1 MNRFRLFV
9 TSFSLFFLFAFYN
22 ANAQTEHLIGGE
34 MDDAS
39 KWNTSVLNTLAGS
52 EPTVSWNDTDNTPT
66 AGSGGSLYIA
76 SNAPAEQSQYA
87 IYQMVSLS
95 SDSIYNF
102 NGAFKYTD
110 LNNAWCEVFIGTEPV
125 DGEDYGEGQTKL
137 VEFSFWNN
145 PASTDGT
152 FAIEGKNYKG
162 FTPPT
167 SGDYYFVFKAG
178 CAAGGAVTLA
188 VDELTLTSERT
199 KPITDFTADVV
210 SGFAPLEV
218 QFTDRSGFASSWSW
232 DFGDSSAL
240 STDQNPVHT
249 YADAGT
255 YSITLI
261 ASNEIGD
268 STLVKTDYIHVNPAE
283 KLTAGGILNGA
294 EMNDETKW
302 NISFLSTAVEDQ
314 PTASWNDMVNTPSAG
329 RDGALFVT
337 GFASNN
343 ITVQYAIYQ
352 KITLSKD
359 SVYNFN
365 AAIKDFSTDLN
376 NAWYEVF
383 IGDEPIDGLDYTKD
397 DNFLLAEF
405 STWSTECSPKGV
417 DATFLLAGCGN
428 NSYTPPADGDYYFVL
443 KMGSWSGG
451 NFALAIDELSLT
463 KSRVKPIVDFSADK
477 PLGFAPLTVQFT
489 DESTFAVS
497 WEWNFGD
504 ESALSTEQNPEHI
517 YDNVGAYDVTLIVTN
532 EIGSS
537 TVVKTEYIKVNSK
550 PDLPEGEM
558 LYGGNME
565 DPNLWNITTLNASVE
580 TTATW
585 NNTASSPAQ
594 GAGGNLLLT
603 ATVNN
608 KEAQYCIWQAV
619 ELTASMRYSFDA
631 AFKDLTP
638 NLDHFWSEVYIG
650 TTAPVDG
657 SDYSKD
663 DHTLISFFNTWDCTT
678 AGLGVDGTYIQNGC
692 GGNPIG
698 VFVPETTG
706 TYYFAIKTG
715 ITDWDGQDYTYTVI
729 IDEVT
734 LKESE
739 NIPDPVA
746 DFFVDITSGDAPLT
760 VYFTDLSSNASSW
773 AWDFGDGNTSTDQS
787 PTHTYV
793 TGGLFT
799 VSLTAYNEDMTSHT
813 LVVEDLIAVNGPTGI
828 EDLDNFKLFIYPNP
842 ASDYL
847 YISNPSNLKRVEIHS
862 ITGQRIKNIQI
873 LNKRIEIIDLPNGV
887 YIISAESE
895 SGEVLTSKFFKN

>member
-9 TSFSLFFLFAFYN
+9 TSFSLFFLFSFNN
-22 ANAQTEHLIGGE
+22 ANAQAEHLIGGE

-66 AGSGGSLYIA
+66 AGSEGSLYIA

-110 LNNAWCEVFIGTEPV
+110 LNNAWCEAFIGTEPV

-152 FAIEGKNYKG
+152 FAVDGKNYKG

-178 CAAGGAVTLA
+178 CAAGGAITLA
-188 VDELTLTSERT
+188 VDELTLTSDRT
-199 KPITDFTADVV
+199 KPITDFSADVV
-210 SGFAPLEV
+210 SGFTPLEV
-218 QFTDRSGFASSWSW
+218 QFTDMSGFASSWSW
-232 DFGDSSAL
+232 DFGDSSSL

-249 YADAGT
+249 YTEAGT
-255 YSITLI
+255 YSVTLI
-261 ASNEIGD
+261 ATNEIGD

-283 KLTAGGILNGA
+283 KLTAGGILIGG
-294 EMNDETKW
+294 EMDDETKW

-329 RDGALFVT
+329 RDGTLFVT
-337 GFASNN
+337 GFAPNN
-343 ITVQYAIYQ
+343 VTVQYAIYQ
-352 KITLSKD
+352 KVTLSKD
-359 SVYNFN
+359 SVYDFN

-383 IGDEPIDGLDYTKD
+383 IGEEPIDGLDYTKD

-417 DATFLLAGCGN
+417 DGTFLLAGCGN

-451 NFALAIDELSLT
+451 NFALAVDELSLT

-477 PLGFAPLTVQFT
+477 PTGFVPLTIQFS
-489 DESTFAVS
+489 DESDFGTS

-504 ESALSTEQNPEHI
+504 ESAVSTEQNPEHI

-532 EIGSS
+532 EVGSS
-537 TVVKTEYIKVNSK
+537 TIVKTEYIKVNSK
-550 PDLPEGEM
+550 PDLLEGEM

-565 DPNLWNITTLNASVE
+565 DPNLWNITQLNASTT
-580 TTATW
+580 TTAVW
-585 NNTASSPAQ
+585 NNTANSLTF
-594 GAGGNLLLT
+594 GDGGNLLLSASVLNT
-603 ATVNN
+603 T
-608 KEAQYCIWQAV
+608 AQYCIWQSVDLKAG
-619 ELTASMRYSFDA
+619 MRYTFNG
-631 AFKDLTP
+631 AFKDMST
-638 NLDHFWSEVYIG
+638 NLDHFWSEVFIG
-650 TTAPVDG
+650 TTAPADG
-657 SDYSKD
+657 ADYGEGQTK
-663 DHTLISFFNTWDCTT
+663 IAFFNTWDCGSSP
-678 AGLGVDGTYIQNGC
+678 GLDGTYQDNAC
-692 GGNPIG
+692 GDEPAG
-698 VFVPETTG
+698 VFVPEEDG
-706 TYYFAIKTG
+706 TYYFVIKTG
-715 ITDWDGQDYTYTVI
+715 IIDWENTSYSFSI
-729 IDEVT
+729 MIDEVT
-734 LKESE
+734 LMESE

-746 DFFVDITSGDAPLT
+746 DFFVDVTSGDAPLT
-760 VYFTDLSSNASSW
+760 VYFTDLSSNTSSW
-773 AWDFGDGNTSTDQS
+773 AWGFGDGNTSEEQH
-787 PTHTYV
+787 PNHTYT
-793 TGGLFT
+793 TGGVFT

-813 LVVEDLIAVNGPTGI
+813 LVVDDLITVNGPTGI
-828 EDLDNFKLFIYPNP
+828 EDLDNFKLFIHPNP

-847 YISNPSNLKRVEIHS
+847 YISNISNLKHIEIHS
-862 ITGQRIKNIQI
+862 ITGQKIKSIEI
-873 LNKRIEIIDLPNGV
+873 HNKRIEIVDLPNGV
-887 YIISAESE
+887 YVISAESE
-895 SGEVLTSKFFKN
+895 SGDVFTAKFFKN

>member
-66 AGSGGSLYIA
+66 AGSGGSLYIS

-125 DGEDYGEGQTKL
+125 DGEDYGVGQTKL
-137 VEFSFWNN
+137 VEFSFWDN

-188 VDELTLTSERT
+188 VDELTLTSERI

-240 STDQNPVHT
+240 NTDQNPVHT

-261 ASNEIGD
+261 ATNEIGD
-268 STLVKTDYIHVNPAE
+268 STLVKTDYINVNPAE
-283 KLTAGGILNGA
+283 KLTAGGILNGG
-294 EMNDETKW
+294 EMDDETKW

-314 PTASWNDMVNTPSAG
+314 PTASWNDMVNTPTAG

-343 ITVQYAIYQ
+343 VTVQYAIYQ
-352 KITLSKD
+352 KVTLSKD

-383 IGDEPIDGLDYTKD
+383 IGDEPIDGLDYTKE

-417 DATFLLAGCGN
+417 DGTFLLAGCGN
-428 NSYTPPADGDYYFVL
+428 NSYTPPTDGDYYFVL

-451 NFALAIDELSLT
+451 NFALAVDELSLT

-477 PLGFAPLTVQFT
+477 PTGFVPITVQFS
-489 DESTFAVS
+489 DESDYGTS

-504 ESALSTEQNPEHI
+504 ESAVSTEQNPEHI
-517 YDNVGAYDVTLIVTN
+517 YDNVGVYDVTLIVTN
-532 EIGSS
+532 ELGSS
-537 TVVKTEYIKVNSK
+537 TLVKTEYIKVNSK

-565 DPNLWNITTLNASVE
+565 DPNLWNITQLNASTT
-580 TTATW
+580 TTAVW
-585 NNTASSPAQ
+585 NNTANSLTF
-594 GAGGNLLLT
+594 GEGGNLLLSASVLNST
-603 ATVNN
+603 
-608 KEAQYCIWQAV
+608 AQYCIWQSVDLKAG
-619 ELTASMRYSFDA
+619 MRYTFDG
-631 AFKDLTP
+631 AFKDLST
-638 NLDHFWSEVYIG
+638 NLAHFWSEVFIG
-650 TTAPVDG
+650 TTAPADG
-657 SDYSKD
+657 ADYGDGQTK
-663 DHTLISFFNTWDCTT
+663 IAFFNTWDCGSSP
-678 AGLGVDGTYIQNGC
+678 GLDGTFQDDAC
-692 GGNPIG
+692 GDEPAG
-698 VFVPETTG
+698 VFVPEEDG

-715 ITDWDGQDYTYTVI
+715 SFDWENTSYSFSI
-729 IDEVT
+729 MIDEVT
-734 LKESE
+734 LMESE

-746 DFFVDITSGDAPLT
+746 DFFVDVTSGDAPLT
-760 VYFTDLSSNASSW
+760 VYFTDLSSNTSSW
-773 AWDFGDGNTSTDQS
+773 AWNFGDGNTSTDQS
-787 PTHTYV
+787 PSHTYI

-887 YIISAESE
+887 YVISAESV

>member
-283 KLTAGGILNGA
+283 KLTAGGILNGG
-294 EMNDETKW
+294 EMDDETKW
-302 NISFLSTAVEDQ
+302 NISFLATAVDDQ
-314 PTASWNDMVNTPSAG
+314 PTVSWNDMVNTPSAG

-352 KITLSKD
+352 KVTLSKD

-417 DATFLLAGCGN
+417 DGTFLLAGCGN
-428 NSYTPPADGDYYFVL
+428 NSYTPPTDGDYYFVL

-504 ESALSTEQNPEHI
+504 ESAVSTEQNPEHI
-517 YDNVGAYDVTLIVTN
+517 YDNVGVYNVTLIVTN
-532 EIGSS
+532 ELGSS
-537 TVVKTEYIKVNSK
+537 TLVKTEYIKVNSK

-565 DPNLWNITTLNASVE
+565 DPNLWNITTLNASGE

-585 NNTASSPAQ
+585 NNTASSAAQ
-594 GAGGNLLLT
+594 GDGGNLLLT
-603 ATVNN
+603 ATANGN
-608 KEAQYCIWQAV
+608 EAQYCIWQAV
-619 ELTASMRYSFDA
+619 ELTADMRYSFDA

-638 NLDHFWSEVYIG
+638 NLDQFWSEVYIG
-650 TTAPVDG
+650 TSAPVDG

-678 AGLGVDGTYIQNGC
+678 AGLGVDGTYTQNGC
-692 GGNPIG
+692 GDNPIG

-715 ITDWDGQDYTYTVI
+715 ITDWEGKDFSYTII

-746 DFFVDITSGDAPLT
+746 DFFVDVTLGDAPLT
-760 VYFTDLSSNASSW
+760 VYFTDLSSNTSSW
-773 AWDFGDGNTSTDQS
+773 AWDFGDGNASVEQH
-787 PTHTYV
+787 PNHTYT
-793 TGGLFT
+793 TGGVFT

-813 LVVEDLIAVNGPTGI
+813 LVVEDLITVNGPTGI
-828 EDLDNFKLFIYPNP
+828 ENLDNFKLFIYPNP

-847 YISNPSNLKRVEIHS
+847 YISNSSNLKRVEIHS

-887 YIISAESE
+887 YVISAESE